1 MPIVTE
7 PPSPAGSWV
16 DFKTGTI
23 ARMGDEQHIPTEELF
38 QNFLQHSALEANAQ
52 ARPSSH
58 GVLLSPERRRQPP
71 PRPTIATPPPTH
83 PPQDLRSELMP
94 QGPQPAAPMEPRG
107 YHPTALPAWDH
118 SRLDRA
124 NQSVGEAASDSV
136 QSVGQATAAMRSNSP
151 GRSKPLKTVYVS
163 DIPRDA
169 SEAELRSAFSSFG
182 DVRMVNARHIHT
194 GGFAFV
200 FYEDGKSAEAAI
212 YSKGTCVHGQEVS
225 IMDKRP
231 GT

>member
-38 QNFLQHSALEANAQ
+38 QNFLQHSALEANA
-52 ARPSSH
+52 
-58 GVLLSPERRRQPP
+58 
-71 PRPTIATPPPTH
+71 
-83 PPQDLRSELMP
+83 QDLRSELMP